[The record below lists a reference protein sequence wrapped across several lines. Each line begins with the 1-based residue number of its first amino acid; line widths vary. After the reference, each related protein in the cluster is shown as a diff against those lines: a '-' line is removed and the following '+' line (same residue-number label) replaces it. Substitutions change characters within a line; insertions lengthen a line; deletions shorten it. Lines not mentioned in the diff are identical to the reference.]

1 MLRTWYIV
9 HIKKIAYASR
19 LKVFVHMFFLHVKIY
34 EAMFIFMRATL
45 LSNLQCTRCG
55 KNLDAYP
62 PKSHCPICGGLVEY
76 VIDAEK
82 VGEIKFTGEFSFWRY
97 RPLLPKVKN
106 VATMREGGTP
116 LYKAERLS
124 RNFELSTL
132 YLKDET
138 RNPTNSFRD
147 RSAALMVSNILDLNM
162 TTAICATNGNMGAS
176 LAAYCAKYGINC
188 HVIIPK
194 IVDMGKL
201 AQMLVYDA
209 IIEEHGETVDESI
222 RRAELLA
229 EETGW
234 YQATP
239 ELNPLVIEAQK
250 TIAFEV
256 AEQFGVPDWFIVS
269 MGSGGT
275 AYSVWKGFN
284 ELYDLNKINAL
295 PKILGVQAE
304 GCSPIVDAYLTA
316 EGDIEKPSTHAIGI
330 LVAKPLQKELAL
342 NAIKSS
348 RGLALSVSDQ
358 EIFAAEQSIARL
370 EGIFAEPASSGTIAA
385 LKKAREES
393 IIDKDESV
401 ICLITG
407 SGLKATDVLQAL
419 SKKRKSAMLG
429 AEFSTKEKILRLLS
443 ERDRYGYE
451 IWKDLRKTMTRS
463 AIYQHLN
470 ELYSRG
476 MLTSYI
482 EEGKKYFKITD
493 RGKRVLK
500 AIDEVKALL

>member
-1 MLRTWYIV
+1 
-9 HIKKIAYASR
+9 
-19 LKVFVHMFFLHVKIY
+19 
-34 EAMFIFMRATL
+34 
-45 LSNLQCTRCG
+45 
-55 KNLDAYP
+55 LDAYP
-62 PKSHCPICGGLVEY
+62 PRAKCPVCGGLVEY
-76 VIDAEK
+76 VIDMDK
-82 VGEIKFTGEFSFWRY
+82 IGDVKFTGGFSFWRY
-97 RPLLPKVKN
+97 RSLLPEVKN
-106 VATMREGGTP
+106 VATMKEGGTP

-124 RNFELSTL
+124 EDFELTSL

-147 RSAALMVSNILDLNM
+147 RSAALIVSNILDLNM
-162 TTAICATNGNMGAS
+162 KTAICATNGNMGAS

-188 HVIIPK
+188 HIITPK
-194 IVDMGKL
+194 TVDMGKL

-275 AYSVWKGFN
+275 AYSVWKGFE
-284 ELYDLNKINAL
+284 ELYKLDKINML

-304 GCSPIVDAYLTA
+304 GCSPIVNAYLKVD
-316 EGDIEKPSTHAIGI
+316 GKSEKPFTHAIGI
-330 LVAKPLQKELAL
+330 LVANPLQKELAL

-348 RGLALSVSDQ
+348 KGLALSVSDQ

-385 LKKAREES
+385 LKKAREKS
-393 IIDKDESV
+393 IIDRDESV

-443 ERDRYGYE
+443 KRDRYGYE
-451 IWKDLRKTMTRS
+451 IWKDLGKTMTRS

-470 ELYSRG
+470 ELCSRG
-476 MLTSYI
+476 LLASYI
-482 EEGKKYFKITD
+482 EEDKKYFRITD
-493 RGKRVLK
+493 RGRRVLK
-500 AIDEVKALL
+500 AIDEVKILL